1 METQIINTSVNSVE
15 IVKLTSEEWRQYK
28 QLYLEALQ
36 SEPHA
41 FRHSYEDEIELPDS
55 EWKNRMNSFVKE
67 NSCILLFAS
76 YNGRFAGTM
85 TARWGSTNKVRHI
98 ATIETFYV
106 SKEYRAKGVGK
117 KLFESMINFL
127 HFRKNVLKIKLAVV
141 TGQEA
146 AVKLYK
152 SFGFRQI
159 GIIEKELCVDGTYY
173 DEYKMEL
180 LFE

>member
-1 METQIINTSVNSVE
+1 
-15 IVKLTSEEWRQYK
+15 
-28 QLYLEALQ
+28 
-36 SEPHA
+36 
-41 FRHSYEDEIELPDS
+41 
-55 EWKNRMNSFVKE
+55 
-67 NSCILLFAS
+67 
-76 YNGRFAGTM
+76 
-85 TARWGSTNKVRHI
+85 
-98 ATIETFYV
+98 
-106 SKEYRAKGVGK
+106 
-117 KLFESMINFL
+117 
-127 HFRKNVLKIKLAVV
+127 VLKIKLAVV